1 MNRVNDSQT
10 VAYPAG
16 VASPSSPP
24 LPPLPY
30 WAWGCVVASKA
41 PFTINPQQAS
51 ALGLRIRRLGGMSP
65 EQVGRFL
72 GYNVPRYNKN
82 SYFFSSV
89 DDAMTAWLPALCLE
103 RVSEPGYMGVLQ
115 ITYRV
120 PVAARRQVPSAATPV
135 RTYRDPRIATW
146 TKKQAQQQLQER
158 RAAWGG
164 VA

>member
-1 MNRVNDSQT
+1 
-10 VAYPAG
+10 
-16 VASPSSPP
+16 
-24 LPPLPY
+24 
-30 WAWGCVVASKA
+30 VASKA
-41 PFTINPQQAS
+41 PFKITAQQAS

-89 DDAMTAWLPALCLE
+89 DDAMIAWLPALCLE

-115 ITYRV
+115 ITYQV
-120 PVAARRQVPSAATPV
+120 PVVAKRQAPSAAPQV
-135 RTYRDPRIATW
+135 VTYRDPRLATW
-146 TKKQAQQQLQER
+146 TPKQAQR
-158 RAAWGG
+158 G